1 MAKNDIYLDYDGLA
15 TASQKLRTERDN
27 FDTAIQKMTEIV
39 NSLPDVWGGETSEK
53 YIDQFADLTPGFE
66 AARDLVEDIAYQ
78 MDSIVSTVQDTDSG
92 MAGQV
97 GVK

>member
-1 MAKNDIYLDYDGLA
+1 
-15 TASQKLRTERDN
+15 
-27 FDTAIQKMTEIV
+27 MTEIV
-39 NSLPDVWGGETSEK
+39 NSLPDVWRGETSEK

-66 AARDLVEDIAYQ
+66 ATRDLVEDIADQ